1 MRALL
6 RRVAPAVAV
15 VIYMLL
21 QISYGSLRRAIHGA
35 VQAVYGVDAH
45 VVCVRVKK
53 QPTKALS
60 MTKHLARPYELAF

>member
-1 MRALL
+1 VRALL
-6 RRVAPAVAV
+6 RRVAPSVAV

-45 VVCVRVKK
+45 VVCVRVKNK
-53 QPTKALS
+53 TLPIS
-60 MTKHLARPYELAF
+60 KHLERARPSLLAF

>member
-1 MRALL
+1 
-6 RRVAPAVAV
+6 
-15 VIYMLL
+15 MLL

-45 VVCVRVKK
+45 VVCVRVKNL
-53 QPTKALS
+53 TKALS